1 MNSNESFF
9 NELSTSFYLESD
21 KLKKLIADLLKNHDQ
36 LSIDKIIPI
45 YYQIINVS
53 SMSIVLKQQLDAH
66 KHKALLSKI
75 VETEE
80 MISEKFNSN
89 IHPQIM
95 KKLANSIQVITA
107 SLQSDSSDQK
117 SKEDI
122 ENDAK
127 LYEELRKKMSTKEFV
142 EQYDKGL
149 SND

>member
-1 MNSNESFF
+1 MNSDDAFF
-9 NELSTSFYLESD
+9 DEISTSFYSESD
-21 KLKKLIADLLKNHDQ
+21 KLTKLIADLLKNQDK
-36 LSIDKIIPI
+36 LLIDKIILV

-53 SMSIVLKQQLDAH
+53 SISTVLKQQLDAH

-95 KKLANSIQVITA
+95 KKLVNSIQVITA
-107 SLQSDSSDQK
+107 SLQSDNSTQK

-127 LYEELRKKMSTKEFV
+127 LYEDLRTKMSTKEFV

>member
-1 MNSNESFF
+1 MSSNESFF

-53 SMSIVLKQQLDAH
+53 SMSIVLKPQLDVN

-80 MISEKFNSN
+80 IISEKFNSN

-95 KKLANSIQVITA
+95 KKLVNSIQVITA

-117 SKEDI
+117 SQEDI

>member
-1 MNSNESFF
+1 MGSNESFF

-53 SMSIVLKQQLDAH
+53 SMSIVLKPQLDVN

-80 MISEKFNSN
+80 IISEKFNSN

-95 KKLANSIQVITA
+95 KKLVNYIQIITA

-117 SKEDI
+117 SQEDI

>member
-1 MNSNESFF
+1 MSSNESFF

-21 KLKKLIADLLKNHDQ
+21 KLKKLIADLLKNQDR
-36 LSIDKIIPI
+36 LSIDKIIPV

-53 SMSIVLKQQLDAH
+53 SISTVLKQQLDAH

-80 MISEKFNSN
+80 IISEKFNPS

-95 KKLANSIQVITA
+95 EKLANSIQVITA
-107 SLQSDSSDQK
+107 SLQSDGSAQK
-117 SKEDI
+117 SKKDI
-122 ENDAK
+122 ENKAK
-127 LYEELRKKMSTKEFV
+127 LYEELRQKMSTKEFV

-149 SND
+149 SHD

>member
-1 MNSNESFF
+1 MSSNESFF

-53 SMSIVLKQQLDAH
+53 SMSIVLKPQLDVN

-80 MISEKFNSN
+80 MISEKFNSSM
-89 IHPQIM
+89 HPQIM
-95 KKLANSIQVITA
+95 KKLVNSIQVITA

-122 ENDAK
+122 ENNAK
-127 LYEELRKKMSTKEFV
+127 LYEDLRKKMSTKEFV